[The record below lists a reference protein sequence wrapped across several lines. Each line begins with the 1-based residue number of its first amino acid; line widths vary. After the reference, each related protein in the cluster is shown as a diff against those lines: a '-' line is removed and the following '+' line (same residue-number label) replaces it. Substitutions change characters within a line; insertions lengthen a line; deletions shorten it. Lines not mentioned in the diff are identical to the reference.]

1 MAERLKVHAWKA
13 CVSER
18 APRVRIPLSPPDPM
32 PFDISSGAIGECSSV
47 HPGQTDNLL
56 PYPNRTV
63 MGYLVLSRKYRPQCF
78 EDVVRQTHVT
88 RTLGNAIAAGRL
100 AHAIL
105 FSGPRGT
112 GKTTIARI
120 LAKCVNCAS
129 GPTATPCNT
138 CQSCR
143 EITTGHAADVFEIDG
158 ASNNKVE
165 HVRELRENAA
175 YMPAHSKRKI
185 YIIDEVHMLSD
196 AAFNAL
202 LKILE
207 EPPAHVMF
215 MFATTEP
222 NKIPITILSR
232 CQRHDLR
239 RIDINA
245 IIAHMADLCRREG
258 IDISEEGLTLI
269 AREADGSIRDALS
282 LLDQIIC
289 GAAGAVSTETVMD
302 ILGGIDR
309 QILFD
314 VSTAVFTG
322 QTGKIIDIIDGLY
335 VRGQSMTRCFS
346 EILEHFRNLLLVKMN
361 ADPNSLADIPDH
373 ELKLMRDQVA
383 GIPLSYLSLILDMLF
398 KEEKQI
404 KPAINPKLAL
414 EIAFIRVMQTKPVLS
429 IDELINK
436 IDRLQKGIVDA
447 GMGENISI
455 AMPPANEKRFETQR
469 PEPGN
474 TAGRQVPDDRA
485 AQAISP
491 RKRPEPHDLSAPADP
506 TGPSVA
512 QTASIAPEETLT
524 NLEETPATYG
534 NDCIPETDEQAWQK
548 LVDMLYREQPTLAVC
563 LKGGALSRAP
573 DNQIQIQI
581 ASTQFNIDN
590 INRPNNHAR
599 IMQLCG
605 DIFGGDVRV
614 SINTQVQKA
623 GGNAGPGKDAKALKK
638 EAMTHP
644 LVQSAVKLFK
654 GKIVDVKLL

>member
-1 MAERLKVHAWKA
+1 
-13 CVSER
+13 
-18 APRVRIPLSPPDPM
+18 
-32 PFDISSGAIGECSSV
+32 
-47 HPGQTDNLL
+47 
-56 PYPNRTV
+56 

-88 RTLGNAIAAGRL
+88 RTLANAIASGRL

-120 LAKCVNCAS
+120 LAKCVNCAT

-143 EITTGHAADVFEIDG
+143 EITSGHAADVFEIDG

-175 YMPAHSKRKI
+175 YMPAHSTRKI

-361 ADPNSLADIPDH
+361 ADPSSLADVPDH
-373 ELKLMRDQVA
+373 ELKLMRDQVS

-429 IDELINK
+429 IDELIEK

-447 GMGENISI
+447 GMGANISI
-455 AMPPANEKRFETQR
+455 ATPPHVMPPATEKRETQR
-469 PEPGN
+469 SEPTN
-474 TAGRQVPDDRA
+474 IAGRQVPDDGA
-485 AQAISP
+485 AQAKAQQI
-491 RKRPEPHDLSAPADP
+491 RPEPLDLSASADP
-506 TGPSVA
+506 TGPTAAQVA
-512 QTASIAPEETLT
+512 SAPGETVS

-534 NDCIPETDEQAWQK
+534 NDGIPETDEQAWQK
-548 LVDMLYREQPTLAVC
+548 LLEMLSQEQPTLAVC
-563 LKGGALSRAP
+563 LKGAALSRTP
-573 DNQIQIQI
+573 DHQILVHI
-581 ASTQFNIDN
+581 ATTQFNIDN

-614 SINTQVQKA
+614 SINTLVQKT
-623 GGNAGPGKDAKALKK
+623 GGNAGPGKDSKALKK

-644 LVQSAVKLFK
+644 LVQSAVKLFN